1 MKKRK
6 KGRAAK
12 WLKINKKS
20 KNSSG
25 YLKKSAEAY
34 TLD

>member
-12 WLKINKKS
+12 RLKINKKS
-20 KNSSG
+20 KNSSVN
-25 YLKKSAEAY
+25 LKKSAEAY